1 MGGGGWVG
9 GWGLGISPANH
20 ESDKVTNQS
29 LSLEKPL
36 TSSYSSTHK
45 SFEDRLELTVA
56 CPEGGIQASVDS
68 NAMTMSTWTQP
79 KLAGFISLPS
89 P

>member
-1 MGGGGWVG
+1 MVLVQNGAGGKYLLPTV
-9 GWGLGISPANH
+9 
-20 ESDKVTNQS
+20 KVTNQS

-36 TSSYSSTHK
+36 TSSYSSVHK

-68 NAMTMSTWTQP
+68 NAMTMSTWTQL
-79 KLAGFISLPS
+79 KLAGFIS
-89 P
+89 